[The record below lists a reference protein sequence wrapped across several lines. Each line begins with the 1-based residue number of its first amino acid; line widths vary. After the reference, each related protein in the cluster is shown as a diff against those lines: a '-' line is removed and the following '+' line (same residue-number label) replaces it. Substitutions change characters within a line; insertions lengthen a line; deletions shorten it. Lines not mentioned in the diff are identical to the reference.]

1 MKRFVRGA
9 KSFFLTFPGAAFGA
23 VIVLIF
29 LVLAFIAP
37 LLHSQAYAVSAVD
50 KLMPPQWFSGP
61 HILGTDSLGR
71 DLLAR
76 MIVGVRI
83 SLMVAAAAV
92 VVAGAIGVVVGV
104 VSGYFGRWADTALM
118 RLTDTLMAIPLVLFA
133 IFVMMVVGSGIRTLI
148 FVIALTQ
155 WMTYA
160 RTARAESLQLREQ
173 EHVSASSS
181 LGASHLRIMVSNI
194 FPNVLPSAIAL
205 ATINVSFV
213 ILLEAGLSYLGLGVP
228 LPDPSLGSLLAEG
241 RQFITRAPWLAIYPG
256 ATLMLLVLGVNLLGD
271 GLRSYLDPRSRER
284 ST

>member
-1 MKRFVRGA
+1 MKRFVRGV

-23 VIVLIF
+23 VIVVVF
-29 LVLAFIAP
+29 VALALIAP
-37 LLHSQAYAVSAVD
+37 LLHEPAYAVNAAN
-50 KLMPPQWFSGP
+50 KLAPPQWFSGP
-61 HILGTDSLGR
+61 HFFGTDSLGR

-92 VVAGAIGVVVGV
+92 LVAGAIGVVVGV
-104 VSGYFGRWADTALM
+104 ISGYFGRWADTALM

-205 ATINVSFV
+205 ATINV

-228 LPDPSLGSLLAEG
+228 LPDPSLGSLLSEG